1 MRVLVALLL
10 WVLGPGATRKCRP
23 DTFPFPM
30 VLRTYCWMRRFENG
44 LIVPITEHLDAEL
57 ITRAFG

>member
-1 MRVLVALLL
+1 
-10 WVLGPGATRKCRP
+10 
-23 DTFPFPM
+23 M

-44 LIVPITEHLDAEL
+44 LIVPITEHRDAEL